1 MKKATAAILGA
12 VAAMTILSAC
22 GSGGTAKDTAA
33 APQTEAVKTEAPA
46 EKKETEASEA
56 PKTALKA
63 AFITPQALG
72 DGSVTDLSYSG
83 FTKAA
88 EEYGMDTQVVEVQVG
103 EYEETLRSMKD
114 TDCWYVSSLRWWMP
128 SVPWPRSTRTRNF
141 SA

>member
-1 MKKATAAILGA
+1 MQALPDMESSAQENGGKEMKKATAAILGA

-72 DGSVTDLSYSG
+72 DGSVTDLS
-83 FTKAA
+83 
-88 EEYGMDTQVVEVQVG
+88 
-103 EYEETLRSMKD
+103 
-114 TDCWYVSSLRWWMP
+114 
-128 SVPWPRSTRTRNF
+128 
-141 SA
+141 